1 MHTLGYITPVMMV
14 DPVGNLP
21 FFIIARIVVGLF
33 LLKSDS
39 KTSRNNEI
47 KDKIEQGVY
56 KESIEDVVED
66 WAIKYSSITASDQR
80 ERGAFILSTEYNG
93 TTYYYAGYT
102 YRGYYSTVPNAFFGY
117 IFREDK
123 VVGFIHSHTA
133 YPQPDGS
140 WRDFHPGPSKT
151 DRLLFSIPGI
161 KRQFIV
167 NETGIWIE
175 FYE

>member
-1 MHTLGYITPVMMV
+1 MSDYNTPVMMI
-14 DPVGNLP
+14 DPDGDFP
-21 FFIIARIVVGLF
+21 FLIIAGIIVGLF

-39 KTSRNNEI
+39 KTPRNIEI
-47 KDKIEQGVY
+47 KSNIEKGVY

-66 WAIKYSSITASDQR
+66 WAIKYSSITASDHR

-93 TTYYYAGYT
+93 KTYYYAGYT

-117 IFREDK
+117 IFRSDK
-123 VVGFIHSHTA
+123 IVGFIHSHTS

-140 WRDFHPGPSKT
+140 WRDYHPEPSRT
-151 DRLLFSIPGI
+151 DRLIFSIPGI
-161 KRQFIV
+161 DRQFIV
-167 NETGIWIE
+167 NESGIWIE